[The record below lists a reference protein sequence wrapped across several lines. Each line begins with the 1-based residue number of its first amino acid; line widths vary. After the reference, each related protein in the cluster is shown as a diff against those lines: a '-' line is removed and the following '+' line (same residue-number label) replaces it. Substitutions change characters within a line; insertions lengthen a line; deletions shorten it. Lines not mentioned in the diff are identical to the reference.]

1 MADRKGFNTE
11 RSSTPSLKRVLMS
24 DWSVFILTIPLTYL
38 LWVVILVGGHY
49 INLVKCAFEQLPES
63 LAEQAFIQWEVP
75 IL

>member
-1 MADRKGFNTE
+1 
-11 RSSTPSLKRVLMS
+11 MS